1 MRQLKEINYRGVFLS
16 FRVPFDWVEEYGEK
30 SGGTFY
36 EDAPDAGT
44 LRLSVVLFK
53 TENKPDAEQLENF
66 LRLRPEAKTKGAQI
80 SRESNGN
87 VVLQFIQKTQESGD
101 EVSIV
106 WWFVANGNFDNS
118 MQIAMFSYTVLKQ
131 NLQREQNQEDIV
143 LLDSE
148 LRQTQFLKLPEFSST

>member
-1 MRQLKEINYRGVFLS
+1 MRQLKEISYRGGALS
-16 FRVPFDWVEEYGEK
+16 FRLPSDWAEEYGEK

-36 EDAPDAGT
+36 ENAPDAGT

-53 TENKPDAEQLENF
+53 TKNKPDSEQLEKF

-87 VVLQFIQKTQESGD
+87 VVLQFIQRAQESGD

-106 WWFVANGNFDNS
+106 WWFVANGNFDDS
-118 MQIAMFSYTVLKQ
+118 MQIAMFSYTLLKQ
-131 NLQREQNQEDIV
+131 NLQREQNQEDIM
-143 LLDSE
+143 LLDQE
-148 LRQTQFLKLPEFSST
+148 LRNTKFLRLPSLK